1 MKDHAN
7 ITWQGYVTKEEKEKR
22 LDYTTA
28 VLISHYGGKKRIL
41 DSGSFRD
48 RHFKEDSI
56 SMDT

>member
-28 VLISHYGGKKRIL
+28 VLISHYGEKKKNSR
-41 DSGSFRD
+41 
-48 RHFKEDSI
+48 
-56 SMDT
+56 